1 MYDVLITISVYLLI
15 MIINNIINIHCICN
29 RLSFDVL
36 IPECM
41 PEYINVVW
49 ILYRTIFIVNQY
61 SAEYYTILLY
71 SLYIGIIYVIYKITQ
86 RINTKII
93 HYSTYAYLYIYYWRL
108 MKSMY
113 YLNKVLNKSKK
124 QP

>member
-71 SLYIGIIYVIYKITQ
+71 SLYIGIIYVI
-86 RINTKII
+86 
-93 HYSTYAYLYIYYWRL
+93 
-108 MKSMY
+108 
-113 YLNKVLNKSKK
+113 
-124 QP
+124 